1 MIESAYLY
9 ITRKKERTLII
20 FVLLTVIT
28 TSIYVALSL
37 LTRSVNVERN
47 LKRVTSSTLT
57 LTRKDGNKI
66 KKENFKKLEKL
77 KDIKKVIYNDIS
89 YGNSNIKVINK
100 DQLIKRY
107 DLPDN
112 FKNLLYVESTTDS
125 INNLLFKSG
134 VYSLVSGRNIKEND
148 DNKVIIHEDLAKLNN
163 LKLGDKIDINILEKD
178 SKTYEIVGIFKGK
191 KEEKYTGL
199 TSDFSEN
206 HVFLSGNNLKEV
218 TSINILSNDTKKI
231 EKELLKRKDIND
243 YILSSDRER
252 LETSFNEIKKIKSM
266 IIIMTISI
274 IVVSLTILSLIL
286 ILWMRGRLYEI
297 GVLLALGSSKT
308 FLILKFILELV
319 MITIVSNIL
328 SIVVGTI
335 ILNNLFTKFMLL
347 GNLNLLFIIISFI
360 KSYLLLL
367 SIIVVSVLISSIMIL
382 INKPKDILS
391 KIS

>member
-1 MIESAYLY
+1 MFESAYLY
-9 ITRKKERTLII
+9 VTRKRERTLIMFI
-20 FVLLTVIT
+20 LLVVIT
-28 TSIYVALSL
+28 TSIFISL
-37 LTRSVNVERN
+37 TLLNRSLNAEKN
-47 LKRVTSSTLT
+47 LKKVANSTINLQ
-57 LTRKDGNKI
+57 RKDRQKI
-66 KKENFKKLEKL
+66 KVDDIKDLEKI
-77 KDIKKVIYNDIS
+77 KDIKKIIYTDIA
-89 YGNSNIKVINK
+89 YGKSPIKVINK
-100 DQLIKRY
+100 KQLIQRD

-112 FKNLLYVESTTDS
+112 FKNLLYLESTTDTM
-125 INNLLFKSG
+125 NNLLFKSG
-134 VYSLVSGRNIKEND
+134 VYTLLSGRTIKKED
-148 DNKVIIHEDLAKLNN
+148 HNKILIHEELAKLNN
-163 LKLGDKIDINILEKD
+163 LKIHDKIKIEILEK
-178 SKTYEIVGIFKGK
+178 SSNTYEIVGIFKGK

-206 HVFLSGNNLKEV
+206 HVFLSGNNLKEI
-218 TSINILSNDTKKI
+218 TSIDILSNDAKKI
-231 EKELLKRKDIND
+231 EKELFKRKDIND
-243 YILSSDRER
+243 YLVSSDRER
-252 LETSFNEIKKIKSM
+252 LENSFNEIKKIKSIITIM
-266 IIIMTISI
+266 TVSIII
-274 IVVSLTILSLIL
+274 VSLTILSLIL

-367 SIIVVSVLISSIMIL
+367 IIIVVSVLISSIMIL

>member
-9 ITRKKERTLII
+9 ITRKKERTLIM

-66 KKENFKKLEKL
+66 KKENFKKIEKL

-125 INNLLFKSG
+125 VNNLLFKSG

-148 DNKVIIHEDLAKLNN
+148 DNKVIIHEDLAKRNN

-297 GVLLALGSSKT
+297 GVLLELGSSKT

>member
-9 ITRKKERTLII
+9 ITRKKERTLIM

-47 LKRVTSSTLT
+47 LKSVTSSTLT

-66 KKENFKKLEKL
+66 KKENFKELEKI
-77 KDIKKVIYNDIS
+77 KDVKKVIYTDIS

-367 SIIVVSVLISSIMIL
+367 IIIVVSVLISSIMIL

>member
-9 ITRKKERTLII
+9 ITRKKERTLIM

-66 KKENFKKLEKL
+66 KKENFKKIEKL

-125 INNLLFKSG
+125 VNNLLFKSG

-367 SIIVVSVLISSIMIL
+367 IIIVVSVLISSIMIL

>member
-1 MIESAYLY
+1 MIENAYLY
-9 ITRKKERTLII
+9 ITRKKERTLIM

-47 LKRVTSSTLT
+47 LKSVTSSTLT

-112 FKNLLYVESTTDS
+112 FKNLLYIESTTDS
-125 INNLLFKSG
+125 VNNLLFKSG
-134 VYSLVSGRNIKEND
+134 VYSLVSGRNIKGND
-148 DNKVIIHEDLAKLNN
+148 DNKVIIHENLAKLNN

-206 HVFLSGNNLKEV
+206 HVFLSGNNLKEI
-218 TSINILSNDTKKI
+218 TSIDILSNDAKKI
-231 EKELLKRKDIND
+231 EKELFKRKDIND
-243 YILSSDRER
+243 YLVSSDRER
-252 LETSFNEIKKIKSM
+252 LENSFNEIKKIKSIITIM
-266 IIIMTISI
+266 TVSIII
-274 IVVSLTILSLIL
+274 VSLTILSLIL